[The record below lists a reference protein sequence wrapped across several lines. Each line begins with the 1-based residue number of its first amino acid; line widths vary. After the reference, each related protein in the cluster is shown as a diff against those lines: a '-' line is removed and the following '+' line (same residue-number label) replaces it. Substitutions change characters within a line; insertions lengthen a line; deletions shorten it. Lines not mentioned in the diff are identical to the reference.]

1 MRALPVSRRRTG
13 PDLTNRARI
22 SFEEPG
28 VARCRQVRDSGM
40 ASVSQFNP
48 YQCDQCGNANI
59 VAAPVVY
66 HEGTRTYSGT
76 FYSGTTQSYSAQAV
90 APPHPR
96 GYLRP
101 FLAWGP
107 VILLLSIW
115 TVVGIRSIFEVPKAN
130 IFRVELAF
138 LFLLLTVASLTG
150 LVVSLRKVAHYNRTS
165 FPRLRWNWEHT
176 YVCRRCGKLRLIP
189 S

>member
-1 MRALPVSRRRTG
+1 M
-13 PDLTNRARI
+13 

-48 YQCDQCGNANI
+48 YQCDQCGNANV

-66 HEGTRTYSGT
+66 HEGTRAYSGT
-76 FYSGTTQSYSAQAV
+76 FYSGVTQSYSALAV
-90 APPHPR
+90 APPKPR
-96 GYLRP
+96 GYIRP
-101 FLAWGP
+101 FLVWGP
-107 VILLLSIW
+107 PIVILFVW
-115 TVVGIRSIFEVPKAN
+115 TVVGTNSILEHPATSAL
-130 IFRVELAF
+130 RPTTLAV
-138 LFLLLTVASLTG
+138 FLLVGLASLAG
-150 LVVSLRKVAHYNRTS
+150 LYFSLRRIASYNRED
-165 FPRLRWNWEHT
+165 FPRLQWNWEHT